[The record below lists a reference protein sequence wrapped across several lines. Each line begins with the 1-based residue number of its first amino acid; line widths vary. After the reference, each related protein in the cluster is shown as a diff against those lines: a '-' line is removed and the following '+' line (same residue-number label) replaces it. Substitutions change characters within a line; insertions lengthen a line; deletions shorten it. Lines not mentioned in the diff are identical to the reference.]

1 MLAVVDWGKWGVRLL
16 RCYACR
22 LFKVRVVTTFQAKER
37 EREGGG
43 DRGKREKKKRKQNK
57 KTNTKRIV
65 GGGGLVQGVT
75 HRQAGSVDGC
85 VFSCW

>member
-37 EREGGG
+37 ERGGG
-43 DRGKREKKKRKQNK
+43 EIGERERKRKENK
-57 KTNTKRIV
+57 TKKQTPKGLLVVV
-65 GGGGLVQGVT
+65 GWC
-75 HRQAGSVDGC
+75 RA
-85 VFSCW
+85 